1 MSIKN
6 EEFKE
11 NIQFNKSIEL
21 KYTHYNSTQIGFYKE
36 LVKKYTEERAIEC
49 YNGLTK
55 EKSSYILNLPEYM
68 DMYSIRWKIESLEE
82 KKNNPPKQ
90 SKQNKNIDYDYFE
103 DEFYGNTNSVSYA
116 RWLYNRGQVYRLAK
130 EYRINEKLAEY
141 IGASDIPGYI
151 KITDIKSQKDV
162 DDIQEEIYRKNKK
175 KNDVIIQN
183 NSNLEEFREMNSRK
197 IKLRLNKLLDNDYA
211 YVIRKLIDAEEASIA
226 AKNTYGK
233 YVEYNYNKKS
243 KYIREAIEKLKNTN
257 LYYCWQ
263 EDKEYGMDYV
273 FYVVLPTKEQVSWH
287 GSNIDDM
294 KNVIK
299 NEKFEWDGKLASTL
313 LKLINCLKYMCP
325 SVFEEKF
332 SIEKCKTELS
342 RFISPC

>member
-233 YVEYNYNKKS
+233 YVEYNYNKNQN
-243 KYIREAIEKLKNTN
+243 ILEK
-257 LYYCWQ
+257 
-263 EDKEYGMDYV
+263 
-273 FYVVLPTKEQVSWH
+273 
-287 GSNIDDM
+287 
-294 KNVIK
+294 
-299 NEKFEWDGKLASTL
+299 
-313 LKLINCLKYMCP
+313 
-325 SVFEEKF
+325 
-332 SIEKCKTELS
+332 
-342 RFISPC
+342 R

>member
-1 MSIKN
+1 M
-6 EEFKE
+6 
-11 NIQFNKSIEL
+11 
-21 KYTHYNSTQIGFYKE
+21 
-36 LVKKYTEERAIEC
+36 
-49 YNGLTK
+49 
-55 EKSSYILNLPEYM
+55 
-68 DMYSIRWKIESLEE
+68 
-82 KKNNPPKQ
+82 
-90 SKQNKNIDYDYFE
+90 DYDYFE

-116 RWLYNRGQVYRLAK
+116 RWLYNRGEIYRLAK
-130 EYRINEKLAEY
+130 EYCINEKLAEY
-141 IGASDIPGYI
+141 IGTSNIPGYI
-151 KITDIKSQKDV
+151 KITDLKSQKDV

-175 KNDVIIQN
+175 KNDVIVHN
-183 NSNLEEFREMNSRK
+183 NSNVEEFREMNSRK
-197 IKLRLNKLLDNDYA
+197 IKLRLNKLLDNDYV

-243 KYIREAIEKLKNTN
+243 KCISEAIEKLKNTN

-287 GSNIDDM
+287 GSDIEDM

-299 NEKFEWDGKLASTL
+299 NENFEWDGKLASTL
-313 LKLINCLKYMCP
+313 PKLIDCLKYMCP

-332 SIEKCKTELS
+332 NIEKCKTELNKVL
-342 RFISPC
+342 IKQ